1 MQAKQWTVTIGTN
14 KGKARLWLQGKRLA
28 AAGFVA
34 KETLY
39 TVTIDAG
46 KLTIASTR
54 EGDHRVSGKGE
65 MPIIDLNTDD
75 LLQVA
80 PAGTQLTIG
89 AQRGK
94 LVLRRG
100 Q

>member
-1 MQAKQWTVTIGTN
+1 MTQNWQVTIGSN
-14 KGKARLWLQGKRLA
+14 KGKARLWIQGKRLA

-39 TVTIDAG
+39 SVSIEPG
-46 KLTIASTR
+46 RLVIAITR

-75 LLQVA
+75 LLWLG
-80 PAGTQLTIG
+80 PIGTKLEIA

-94 LVLRRG
+94 LVLRRA